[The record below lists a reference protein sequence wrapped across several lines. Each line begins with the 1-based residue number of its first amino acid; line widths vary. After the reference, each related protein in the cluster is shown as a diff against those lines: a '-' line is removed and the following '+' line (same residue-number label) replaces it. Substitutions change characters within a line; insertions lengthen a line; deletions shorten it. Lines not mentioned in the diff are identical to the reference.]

1 MTCRGSGI
9 RVPYRPP
16 NKRHP
21 NGCLLFF
28 CFTRGLLRAPPLW
41 GRRFTSEA
49 RPRPGGGGR
58 TKEKEAPKGR
68 VFAKTRSREREISA
82 QSIVQFA
89 PPGAEHSAVLLRE
102 PPARAGNP
110 RKFYQ
115 RRIAAFPR
123 GGVPGSFEESIVQ
136 KSIRQ
141 LGWRIL
147 FCTLSHAV
155 GQRSSVSLFEIQG
168 GDVRRFSS
176 GKWCFLGGET
186 KDNKQRR
193 SIPTMR
199 FLILPLQTPERFFQ
213 NRLHS
218 CRVLQTDTVVNK
230 GYFL

>member
-1 MTCRGSGI
+1 MPFIFLLYTRPVESAAPLGPP
-9 RVPYRPP
+9 PYLGGAAR
-16 NKRHP
+16 
-21 NGCLLFF
+21 
-28 CFTRGLLRAPPLW
+28 TR
-41 GRRFTSEA
+41 
-49 RPRPGGGGR
+49 GGGR
-58 TKEKEAPKGR
+58 AKQKRLPEGASLPPPPPSGR
-68 VFAKTRSREREISA
+68 SARRASSTSPRSPRGLRFCSA
-82 QSIVQFA
+82 NRPRGQA
-89 PPGAEHSAVLLRE
+89 
-102 PPARAGNP
+102 NP